1 MAHGL
6 APCQTGTQKFSWCFV
21 LKGKWNSKRS
31 VVLSYH
37 RQFKKHW
44 MANYKLL
51 RIFHDPDNYTI
62 LWLEGL
68 HSHGLPRALGCGLF
82 VSLPRCV
89 TRAARLALYGWILW
103 KQCWRYGVLP
113 YSEPRKDQD
122 QDIKFGKLRRKST
135 LHTCF
140 FCSLKQIPYHLSV
153 KQPPVFLDG
162 CNLAM
167 PCRGAGRAS
176 ARGTRTICISS
187 DIVSTTQD
195 VTRSSQKDGCL
206 CDLVCWCTL

>member
-1 MAHGL
+1 
-6 APCQTGTQKFSWCFV
+6 
-21 LKGKWNSKRS
+21 
-31 VVLSYH
+31 
-37 RQFKKHW
+37 

-51 RIFHDPDNYTI
+51 RIFHYPNNYTI

-68 HSHGLPRALGCGLF
+68 QSHGLPRCGLF

-113 YSEPRKDQD
+113 CSEPRKDQD
-122 QDIKFGKLRRKST
+122 QDRKFGKLRRKST
-135 LHTCF
+135 LHTFF

-162 CNLAM
+162 YILAM
-167 PCRGAGRAS
+167 PCCGAGRAS
-176 ARGTRTICISS
+176 ASGTRTICIRSAN
-187 DIVSTTQD
+187 VSTTQD
-195 VTRSSQKDGCL
+195 ITRSSQKDGCL